1 MKAAYRSA
9 MEALYV
15 VCMTIAGIAMVVM
28 TLVIPY
34 GVFMRYVINSASS
47 WPEPLSVL
55 MMIVFT
61 FIGGAACLRAKVHI
75 AVRLFADALPM
86 RVQPWVNGTVNVLL
100 ILLSIFM
107 LIYGL
112 RLANATW
119 YQVMAEFTDLAV
131 GVAYLP
137 VPLGGLITLL
147 FIIEYI
153 WLGEPD
159 KTSVMH
165 QEPVSAD

>member
-1 MKAAYRSA
+1 MKTAYRGA
-9 MEALYV
+9 MEALYI
-15 VCMTIAGIAMVVM
+15 VCIAIAGLAMIVM

-34 GVFMRYVINSASS
+34 GVFMRYVVNSASS

-55 MMIVFT
+55 MMIVFS
-61 FIGGAACLRAKVHI
+61 FIGGAACYRANVHI
-75 AVRLFADALPM
+75 AVRLFADALPARLQRLANAM
-86 RVQPWVNGTVNVLL
+86 VHLLL
-100 ILLSIFM
+100 ILLSVFM
-107 LIYGL
+107 LIYGI

-119 YQVMAEFTDLAV
+119 YQVMAEFTDLSV

-147 FIIEYI
+147 FIIECI

-159 KTSVMH
+159 KSSVMH
-165 QEPVSAD
+165 REPVSAD

>member
-1 MKAAYRSA
+1 MKAVYRSA

-75 AVRLFADALPM
+75 AVRLFADALPT
-86 RVQPWVNGTVNVLL
+86 RVQPWVNGSVNVLL

-107 LIYGL
+107 LIYGI

-119 YQVMAEFTDLAV
+119 YQVMAEFTNLAV

>member
-86 RVQPWVNGTVNVLL
+86 RVQPWVNGSVNVLL

-107 LIYGL
+107 LIYGI

-119 YQVMAEFTDLAV
+119 YQVMAEFTNLAV